1 MNRRLLFGALSAT
14 VCGIAAISLS
24 GFATS
29 PVAASDERA
38 VALYNIHT
46 KETLSLVF
54 KRDGKYV
61 PEALEKF
68 NTFMRDWRRN
78 VSTKMDPVLLDLM
91 WDIHRELKSQKPI
104 HVISGHRSGATN
116 EKMRRSG
123 GGQAKGSRHITG
135 QAADI
140 HFPDVA
146 VKQLR
151 NSALVREKGG
161 VGYYPTSALPF
172 IHIDTGNVRHWP
184 RIPRQELAILFPS
197 GKSQH
202 TPTDGHPI
210 TRDDFR
216 IALAKLEASGGT
228 LPIVTQRLL
237 NRSPAPAAP
246 APILASLGP
255 TSLTFGSS
263 RKQEEIDPSVPRLP
277 MLSARPAVTPEPRVE
292 PYLQQTPVPVIRQ
305 PSLVG
310 PQMPQQPDFSRGF
323 VTAALPRNADAI
335 DDDQIAR
342 APDYDDDHPDE
353 ESYQPFPILPL
364 LTDSPLAY
372 ADFSKEA
379 RPVVRKLQ
387 VLFSD
392 ADATLSVGLE
402 RGSQYE
408 GMFWAQRF
416 TGKAVSGAISKFV
429 ANESTSSTI
438 TKTAS
443 NVPAPAR

>member
-1 MNRRLLFGALSAT
+1 MNRRLLFGALSVAA
-14 VCGIAAISLS
+14 CGIAALSLS

-29 PVAASDERA
+29 PVAAGDERA
-38 VALYNIHT
+38 IALYNIHT

-68 NTFMRDWRRN
+68 NAFMRDWRRD
-78 VSTKMDPVLLDLM
+78 VSTKMDPALLDLM
-91 WDIHRELKSQKPI
+91 WDIHRELKSQRPVYI
-104 HVISGHRSGATN
+104 ISGHRSGATN
-116 EKMRRSG
+116 ERMRKAG
-123 GGQAKGSRHITG
+123 GGQAKQSRHITG

-140 HFPDVA
+140 HFPDVD

-161 VGYYPTSALPF
+161 VGYYPTSAIPF
-172 IHIDTGNVRHWP
+172 VHIDTGNVRHWP
-184 RIPRQELAILFPS
+184 RMPRQELAILFPS

-202 TPTDGHPI
+202 TPSDGRPI

-216 IALAKLEASGGT
+216 IALAKMETSGGA

-237 NRSPAPAAP
+237 NRYTPPSS

-255 TSLTFGSS
+255 TSLTLGGTREREETAPASPRSPFVSS
-263 RKQEEIDPSVPRLP
+263 RPPLAVEAQPQ
-277 MLSARPAVTPEPRVE
+277 PAIM
-292 PYLQQTPVPVIRQ
+292 QTPVPVI
-305 PSLVG
+305 
-310 PQMPQQPDFSRGF
+310 QQPPLVNPQAPQRTDYSRGF
-323 VTAALPRNADAI
+323 VTAALPRNEFAI
-335 DDDQIAR
+335 DDNQIAR

-353 ESYQPFPILPL
+353 ESYQPFPILPF

-372 ADFSKEA
+372 ADFSKDA

-392 ADATLSVGLE
+392 ADATVNVALE
-402 RGSQYE
+402 RGPQYQ

-416 TGKAVSGAISKFV
+416 TGRAVSGAIGKFV

-443 NVPAPAR
+443 NASVPAR

>member
-1 MNRRLLFGALSAT
+1 MNRRLLFGALSAA
-14 VCGIAAISLS
+14 VCGLAAISLS
-24 GFATS
+24 GFATTS
-29 PVAASDERA
+29 VAAGDERA
-38 VALYNIHT
+38 IALYNIHT

-54 KRDGKYV
+54 KRDGKFV

-68 NTFMRDWRRN
+68 NVFMRDWRRN

-91 WDIHRELKSQKPI
+91 WEIHRELKSQKPI
-104 HVISGHRSGATN
+104 HIVSGHRSGATN

-123 GGQAKGSRHITG
+123 GGQARQSRHITG

-184 RIPRQELAILFPS
+184 KIPRQELAILFPS
-197 GKSQH
+197 GKSKH
-202 TPTDGHPI
+202 TPSDGKPI
-210 TRDDFR
+210 TREDFR
-216 IALAKLEASGGT
+216 IALAKLEARGGT

-237 NRSPAPAAP
+237 NRNTAPAP

-255 TSLTFGSS
+255 TNLGLGGS
-263 RKQEEIDPSVPRLP
+263 RAREELAPVTPRLP
-277 MLSARPAVTPEPRVE
+277 LLSSRPPVEVQPEPVIT
-292 PYLQQTPVPVIRQ
+292 PTPVPIV
-305 PSLVG
+305 
-310 PQMPQQPDFSRGF
+310 QQPINPNAPEQKDYSRGF
-323 VTAALPRNADAI
+323 VTAALPRNEREI
-335 DDDQIAR
+335 SNDQIAR

-353 ESYQPFPILPL
+353 ESYQPFPILPF

-379 RPVVRKLQ
+379 RPVVSKIQ

-392 ADATLSVGLE
+392 ADAKVNVALE
-402 RGSQYE
+402 RGPQYQ
-408 GMFWAQRF
+408 GMYWAQRF

-429 ANESTSSTI
+429 ANEATSSTI

-443 NVPAPAR
+443 NLAAP